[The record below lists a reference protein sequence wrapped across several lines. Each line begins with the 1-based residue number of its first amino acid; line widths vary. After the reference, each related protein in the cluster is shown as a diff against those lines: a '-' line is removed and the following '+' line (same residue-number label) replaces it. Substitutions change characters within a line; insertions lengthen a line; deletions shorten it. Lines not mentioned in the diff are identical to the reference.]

1 MSGNS
6 AAFIGSIP
14 KDYDQGLGP
23 VIFADYARVMAQ
35 RAVAGPVS
43 RVLET
48 ACGTGILTR
57 ALLDAAP
64 KLQGERRAIAEH
76 GEYTAADGKFV
87 MSGGTP
93 TIFDASEG
101 TTTGHQLT
109 FFLADATI
117 IVDSEN
123 GSRTLTK
130 HRVEK

>member
-57 ALLDAAP
+57 ALLDALPSSANLMATDLNADMLKSRRP
-64 KLQGERRAIAEH
+64 RSDRERRWSSEQQMVRPCR
-76 GEYTAADGKFV
+76 F
-87 MSGGTP
+87 P
-93 TIFDASEG
+93 TRHSM
-101 TTTGHQLT
+101 
-109 FFLADATI
+109 
-117 IVDSEN
+117 
-123 GSRTLTK
+123 
-130 HRVEK
+130 